1 MALSNINKSWKTH
14 IIESNVNDK
23 IAEDIKS
30 QLIID

>member
-1 MALSNINKSWKTH
+1 MALSNIHRSRKTH

-23 IAEDIKS
+23 KTEGIKS